1 MALANEDGG
10 AVEDLKMYRPPQNEE
25 PNVQFEEIINRLR
38 TSFNTPGFGGGG
50 ALLIVGG
57 IFFLSLFIWL
67 ATGFYTVGPDQQA
80 ALRTFG
86 EFQRF
91 EDEGLHWHFPAPIGT
106 RNVVSVTTTRQ
117 LEVGFRSGDDG
128 NSTPRSVP
136 DEALMITGDENIVD
150 VQVVVQYRI
159 SSLRDFLFSVDDPGD
174 SDRGISSGQPDGT
187 TLRDI
192 AETAVRQVVGARN
205 IDDVLTTEKE
215 QVQTDIQLKMIE
227 LTDFYRTGVEVFSVL
242 LQNVNP
248 PQQVQAAFEDVV
260 RAREDR
266 QTTIN
271 LAQAYEAAE
280 IPRAVGEAARIVE
293 EAQAFKDGRIAKAQG
308 EADGFLAILEGYR
321 DSPDVTRRRLYLE
334 AMEEILPGIDKFIL
348 SSESGVLPFLPLDGG
363 TTPSTLPATT
373 GGGT

>member
-1 MALANEDGG
+1 METAKDDSG
-10 AVEDLKMYRPPQNEE
+10 VVKDLKMYRPPQNEE

-38 TSFNTPGFGGGG
+38 TSFNTPGLGGGG
-50 ALLIVGG
+50 AALIVGG
-57 IFFLSLFIWL
+57 IFLLSLFIWL

-91 EDEGLHWHFPAPIGT
+91 ESEGLHWHYPAPIGT

-117 LEVGFRSGDDG
+117 LEVGFRSGEDG
-128 NSTPRSVP
+128 NSAPRSVP
-136 DEALMITGDENIVD
+136 NEALMITGDENIVD

-174 SDRGISSGQPDGT
+174 GDRGISSGQPDGT

-192 AETAVRQVVGARN
+192 TETAVRQVVGARN

-215 QVQTDIQLKMIE
+215 QVQTDILLKMTE
-227 LTDFYRTGVEVFSVL
+227 LAGFYRTGIEIQNVL

-266 QTTIN
+266 ETTIN
-271 LAQAYEAAE
+271 LAQAYEAAR
-280 IPRAVGEAARIVE
+280 IPQAEGEAAKIVE

-348 SSESGVLPFLPLDGG
+348 SSENGVLPFLPLDGSN
-363 TTPSTLPATT
+363 TNLPSPATT

>member
-1 MALANEDGG
+1 MATANDDGG
-10 AVEDLKMYRPPQNEE
+10 TVEDLKMYRPPQNEE

-38 TSFNTPGFGGGG
+38 TSFNTPGLGGGG

-57 IFFLSLFIWL
+57 IFILSLFIWL

-91 EDEGLHWHFPAPIGT
+91 ETQGLHWHYPAPIGT

-117 LEVGFRSGDDG
+117 LELGFRSGDDG
-128 NSTPRSVP
+128 NTPPRSVP

-215 QVQTDIQLKMIE
+215 QVQTDVLLKMTELAGFYNTGIE
-227 LTDFYRTGVEVFSVL
+227 IIDVL

-248 PQQVQAAFEDVV
+248 PQEVQAAFEDVV

-266 QTTIN
+266 ETTIN
-271 LAQAYEAAE
+271 QAQAYAAAQ
-280 IPRAVGEAARIVE
+280 IPQAEGEAARIVE
-293 EAQAFKDGRIAKAQG
+293 AAQAFKDGRIAKAQG
-308 EADGFLAILEGYR
+308 ESDGFLAILEGYQQ
-321 DSPDVTRRRLYLE
+321 SPDVTRRRLYLE
-334 AMEEILPGIDKFIL
+334 AMEEILPGIEKFIL
-348 SSESGVLPFLPLDGG
+348 SSENGVLPFLPLDGS
-363 TTPSTLPATT
+363 TPNLPSAP